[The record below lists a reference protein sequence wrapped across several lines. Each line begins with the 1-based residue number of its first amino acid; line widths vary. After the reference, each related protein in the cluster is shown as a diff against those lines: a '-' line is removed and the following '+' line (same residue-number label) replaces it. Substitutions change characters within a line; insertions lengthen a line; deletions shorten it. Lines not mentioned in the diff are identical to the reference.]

1 MEISKR
7 LEEQGW
13 NRYRNHYD
21 EGKTQKENRGKIGAR
36 LGLEKTNKNF
46 KIWKK
51 VSQHK
56 KNGTIK
62 DFCLVLYSIK
72 DE

>member
-1 MEISKR
+1 MKKK
-7 LEEQGW
+7 
-13 NRYRNHYD
+13 
-21 EGKTQKENRGKIGAR
+21 KTQKENRGKIGAR

-62 DFCLVLYSIK
+62 DFCLILYSIK

>member
-1 MEISKR
+1 MKKK
-7 LEEQGW
+7 
-13 NRYRNHYD
+13 
-21 EGKTQKENRGKIGAR
+21 KTQKENRGEIGAR